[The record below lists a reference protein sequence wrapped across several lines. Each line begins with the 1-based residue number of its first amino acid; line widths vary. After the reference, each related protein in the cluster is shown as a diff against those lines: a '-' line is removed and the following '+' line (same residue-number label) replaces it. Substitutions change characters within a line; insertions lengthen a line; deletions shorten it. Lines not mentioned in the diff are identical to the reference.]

1 MGIKLLWTAV
11 AIFLIAPVIAV
22 PAATTVAA
30 VLAVIG
36 CILMWL
42 DK

>member
-1 MGIKLLWTAV
+1 MGLKLLWTSV
-11 AIFLIAPVIAV
+11 AIFLVAPVVAV
-22 PAATTVAA
+22 PAAAVVAG

-36 CILMWL
+36 CVLMWL